1 MTILSLLLYLSME
14 IFTFSIFIIDFL
26 FFNLLSRRSLGCFCW
41 QFFFGWNNRQIYYRI
56 LLKWS
61 HIWWGILFIRFWSVN
76 MVWSWWFL
84 LIQLLLLLWYMT
96 LGFDGVG
103 HLRKNSI
110 FGSVFHVIDFT
121 LRFFNIAKG
130 IFLDAKACH
139 KKVHAANRHFF
150 HPLLFIVYGHP
161 DAIIYYFRID
171 INHAFTYQ
179 KLTASRQDR

>member
-1 MTILSLLLYLSME
+1 
-14 IFTFSIFIIDFL
+14 
-26 FFNLLSRRSLGCFCW
+26 
-41 QFFFGWNNRQIYYRI
+41 
-56 LLKWS
+56 
-61 HIWWGILFIRFWSVN
+61 
-76 MVWSWWFL
+76 
-84 LIQLLLLLWYMT
+84 MT